1 MSSRNSFS
9 FVISVGFMLFAL
21 FFGAGNLIF
30 PVMLG
35 QLAGEHVWAANA
47 GFIVTGVG
55 LPVLGVLALGFSGK
69 SDLQSLA
76 SRVHPIYG
84 IFFTCALYLAIGPLF
99 AIPRTATVSY
109 EIGIKPF
116 FGEDAGFLPLL
127 IFSIIFFVVT
137 LFFSLKSS
145 KLVDVV
151 GKVLT
156 PILLISIAVLIVA
169 VFLNPMGEIQAPTE
183 TYLENAFFKG
193 FKEGYLT
200 MDALAAF
207 VFGIIIINT
216 MKNKG
221 AVTKKEIMTSSLK
234 VALIAGGLLAAIY
247 TSLAYMGATSVSEL
261 GIQDN
266 GAAILAAVSAHYFGS
281 YGNVLL
287 SIIVIAACLTT
298 SIGLITSCAAYFNKL
313 VPSISYTRWAII
325 FTIFSTIIANFG
337 LSTLI
342 SVSVPVLVTLYPL
355 AICLLVLTFLHP
367 LFKGK
372 KAVYQVSILL
382 TGIVS
387 VFDGLNAAGI
397 KVQAINDLFTTILPL
412 YSVGLGWI
420 LPAIIG
426 GIIGLFIK
434 VKVAKIEKADY
445 QGAPVENN

>member
-9 FVISVGFMLFAL
+9 FVVSVGFMLFAL

-116 FGEDAGFLPLL
+116 FGEGAGFLPLL

-145 KLVDVV
+145 KLVDIV

-287 SIIVIAACLTT
+287 SVIVIAACLTT
-298 SIGLITSCAAYFNKL
+298 SIGLITSCSAYFNKL

-342 SVSVPVLVTLYPL
+342 SISVPVLVTLYPL
-355 AICLLVLTFLHP
+355 AMCLLVLTFLHP

-372 KAVYQVSILL
+372 KAVYQVSTLL

-434 VKVAKIEKADY
+434 VKVAKKEKADY

>member
-9 FVISVGFMLFAL
+9 FIVSVGFMLFAL

-35 QLAGEHVWAANA
+35 QMAGENVWAANA

-55 LPVLGVLALGFSGK
+55 LPILGVLALGFSGK

-76 SRVHPIYG
+76 GRVHPIYG
-84 IFFTCALYLAIGPLF
+84 ILFTCALYLSIGPLF

-116 FGEDAGFLPLL
+116 FGENAGFLPLL
-127 IFSIIFFVVT
+127 IFSLIFFSIT
-137 LFFSLKSS
+137 LFFSLRSS
-145 KLVDVV
+145 KLVDVI

-156 PILLISIAVLIVA
+156 PLLLLSIGVLITF
-169 VFLNPMGEIQAPTE
+169 VFLKPIGEIQAPTE
-183 TYLENAFFKG
+183 NYLNNAFFKG
-193 FKEGYLT
+193 FQEGYLT

-216 MKNKG
+216 IKNSG
-221 AVTKKEIMTSSLK
+221 EVTKKEIMTSSLK
-234 VALIAGGLLAAIY
+234 VALIAGVLLATIY
-247 TSLAYMGATSVSEL
+247 SSLAYMGATSVSEL
-261 GIQDN
+261 GTLDN
-266 GAAILAAVSAHYFGS
+266 GGAILAAVAAHYFGTF
-281 YGNVLL
+281 GNALL
-287 SIIVIAACLTT
+287 SVIVIAACLTT
-298 SIGLITSCAAYFNKL
+298 SIGLITSCAAYFSKL
-313 VPSISYTRWAII
+313 VPSLSYTRWAVI

-337 LSTLI
+337 LSKLI
-342 SVSVPVLVTLYPL
+342 SISVPVLVALYPL
-355 AICLLVLTFLHP
+355 AICILVLTFLHP

-372 KAVYQVSILL
+372 KEVYQVSILL

-420 LPAIIG
+420 LPAVIG
-426 GIIGLFIK
+426 GFIGFIINV
-434 VKVAKIEKADY
+434 VKKANY
-445 QGAPVENN
+445 QVSPAENN

>member
-9 FVISVGFMLFAL
+9 FVVTVGFMLFAL

-35 QLAGEHVWAANA
+35 QMAGENIWAANA

-55 LPVLGVLALGFSGK
+55 LPILGVLALGFSGK

-76 SRVHPIYG
+76 GRVHPVYG
-84 IFFTCALYLAIGPLF
+84 VFFTSALYLSIGPLF

-116 FGEDAGFLPLL
+116 FGENAGFLPLL
-127 IFSIIFFVVT
+127 IFSVIFFGIT
-137 LFFSLKSS
+137 LFFSLKST

-156 PILLISIAVLIVA
+156 PLLLISIGALIVT
-169 VFLNPMGEIQAPTE
+169 VILNPIGEIQAPTE
-183 TYLENAFFKG
+183 NYLNHAFFKG
-193 FKEGYLT
+193 FQEGYLT

-216 MKNKG
+216 MKSKG
-221 AVTKKEIMTSSLK
+221 AVTKKEIMTSSLR

-247 TSLAYMGATSVSEL
+247 TSLVYMGATSVSEL
-261 GIQDN
+261 GMLDN
-266 GAAILAAVSAHYFGS
+266 GGAILAAVSVHYFGS
-281 YGNVLL
+281 FGNVLL

-298 SIGLITSCAAYFNKL
+298 SIGLITSCASYFNKL
-313 VPSISYTRWAII
+313 VPSISYTKWAII
-325 FTIFSTIIANFG
+325 FTIFSTCIANFG

-342 SVSVPVLVTLYPL
+342 SISIPVLVTLYPL

-372 KAVYQVSILL
+372 KEVYQVSILL

-397 KVQAINDLFTTILPL
+397 KIQFINDVFTTILPM
-412 YSVGLGWI
+412 YSVGMGWI

-426 GIIGLFIK
+426 GLIGFFINS
-434 VKVAKIEKADY
+434 VKKADY
-445 QGAPVENN
+445 QVSPVENN